1 MRLSGLTP
9 EQIIALAEASGS
21 PALKL
26 LVTGHIQ
33 AGNAHLAEVCLSIPA
48 YKLVI
53 LDLAL
58 PQALARAAEAG
69 AVAAVAAHLDSEAK
83 TRE

>member
-1 MRLSGLTP
+1 MTP
-9 EQIIALAEASGS
+9 AQIIALADASGS

-33 AGNAHLAEVCLSIPA
+33 AGNVHLAEACLSIPA
-48 YKLVI
+48 YKLAI

-58 PQALARAAEAG
+58 PQALARASEAG
-69 AVAAVAAHLDSEAK
+69 AVAAVAAHLRDEAK
-83 TRE
+83 TRT